1 MRYVKKSLGQN
12 FLIDKNIIQKIV
24 KTSSIKNEHIFEIGP
39 GTGNLTKKILEA
51 GPKTFY
57 AVEKDKNLYFDLK
70 NHSFFKD
77 KVFLI
82 NKDVLKIDFEKILKK
97 NTIIFGN
104 LPYNISTKI
113 LINLIKSKSWPPKYK
128 KLILMFQKEVAE
140 RIKSDFNSS
149 SYGRLSILTGY
160 RLLIKNSFNIS
171 KNCFFPIPKVDSTL
185 IVFEPYNLKNH
196 NLSSLE
202 KLEKITKF
210 FFNNRRKMIN
220 KAAKKIIISTDK
232 TLEKLNIKKNLRPSE
247 ISKDK
252 YYKLIKYVI

>member
-82 NKDVLKIDFEKILKK
+82 NKDVLKIDFEKI
-97 NTIIFGN
+97 
-104 LPYNISTKI
+104 
-113 LINLIKSKSWPPKYK
+113 
-128 KLILMFQKEVAE
+128 
-140 RIKSDFNSS
+140 
-149 SYGRLSILTGY
+149 
-160 RLLIKNSFNIS
+160 
-171 KNCFFPIPKVDSTL
+171 
-185 IVFEPYNLKNH
+185 
-196 NLSSLE
+196 
-202 KLEKITKF
+202 
-210 FFNNRRKMIN
+210 
-220 KAAKKIIISTDK
+220 
-232 TLEKLNIKKNLRPSE
+232 
-247 ISKDK
+247 
-252 YYKLIKYVI
+252 